1 MITVKIAGGIYKD
14 AGRQEAE
21 VVVLEWGEGTIGEVL
36 EALGLDEKQVG
47 AVLVHGKPK
56 KMNHM
61 IADGDL
67 IHILPILSGG

>member
-1 MITVKIAGGIYKD
+1 MITVKVAGGIFRD
-14 AGRQEAE
+14 SDLQGVETVA
-21 VVVLEWGEGTIGEVL
+21 LEWEEGTIGEVL

-56 KMNHM
+56 KMNHV

-67 IHILPILSGG
+67 IQILPILSGG

>member
-21 VVVLEWGEGTIGEVL
+21 TVVLEWGEGTIGEVL

-56 KMNHM
+56 KMRHV